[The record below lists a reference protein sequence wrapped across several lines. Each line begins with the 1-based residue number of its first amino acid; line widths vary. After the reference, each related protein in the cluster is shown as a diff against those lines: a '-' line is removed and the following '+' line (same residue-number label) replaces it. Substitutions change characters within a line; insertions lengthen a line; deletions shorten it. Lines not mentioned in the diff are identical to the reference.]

1 MNNKSTFIENK
12 YFNIHKIQKVF
23 QYNSVDVRQF
33 IISIVRYFVNL
44 EGFNILNKLN
54 KNKNI
59 LYNRLMV
66 FMLLPNGF
74 KSLDFY
80 KDRKNYT
87 LLLIHLWKFN
97 KYIHLVN
104 IEDKI
109 LFVNLLEF
117 LIDYW
122 ILADNIKTFRHYLN
136 LSKTIYS
143 LPIQLLFGKSELF
156 SKKNFEKFL
165 LYYNDK
171 NLDKIIYPN

>member
-1 MNNKSTFIENK
+1 MYFQINKSPK
-12 YFNIHKIQKVF
+12 VVF

-33 IISIVRYFVNL
+33 IISIVRYFINL
-44 EGFNILNKLN
+44 NNFNIIKKLN
-54 KNKNI
+54 KNKDI

-74 KSLDFY
+74 KELDFY

-87 LLLIHLWKFN
+87 ILLIHLWKFG
-97 KYIHLVN
+97 KYIHLLDV
-104 IEDKI
+104 EDRI
-109 LFVNLLEF
+109 LFIHLFEF
-117 LIDYW
+117 FIDYW

-136 LSKTIYS
+136 MYTTIYS

-165 LYYNDK
+165 LYYNEK
-171 NLDKIIYPN
+171 KLDKIIYPN